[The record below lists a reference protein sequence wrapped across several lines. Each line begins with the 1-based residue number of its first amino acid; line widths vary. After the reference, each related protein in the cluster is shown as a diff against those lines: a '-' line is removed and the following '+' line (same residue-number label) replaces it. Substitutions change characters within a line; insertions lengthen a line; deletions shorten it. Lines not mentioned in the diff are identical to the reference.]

1 MSLKRAR
8 DAYPDKYAAAVA
20 RKKARLATPAVKAEV
35 ARQIRA
41 ASDLKYTDVSS
52 GYANAPAS
60 GTIVSATS
68 NLVRGTGGI
77 DNFVGNTLKPTGFQG
92 KFIFTTNNQNF
103 SNVRVIVFQ
112 WFDAS
117 VPTITG
123 ILQNGGSSPQ
133 CVLSPVLVT
142 NKSQI
147 NVLYDRNWYM
157 APTAGD
163 SSFIAGQGGFTD
175 KFYIPGS
182 RLRRM
187 KFNSG
192 TSALQDGGIYV
203 LYVTDDPTATFPQFA
218 FYNRLSFMDQ

>member
-1 MSLKRAR
+1 MSKRRVALASSTSMALPAKR
-8 DAYPDKYAAAVA
+8 QRTDLNKTVEIAVA
-20 RKKARLATPAVKAEV
+20 K
-35 ARQIRA
+35 QIRRNA
-41 ASDLKYTDVSS
+41 DIKYTDVSS

-68 NLVRGTGGI
+68 NLVRGTAGI

-103 SNVRVIVFQ
+103 SNVCVMVFQ

-123 ILQNGGSSPQ
+123 ILQNGGNSPQ

-147 NVLYDRNWYM
+147 NVLYDRHWYM

-218 FYNRLSFMDQ
+218 FYNRLSFMDD